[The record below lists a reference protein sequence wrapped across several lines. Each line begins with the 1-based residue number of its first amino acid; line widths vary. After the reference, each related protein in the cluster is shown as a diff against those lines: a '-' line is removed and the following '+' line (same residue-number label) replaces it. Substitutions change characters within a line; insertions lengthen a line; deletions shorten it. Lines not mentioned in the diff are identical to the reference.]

1 MRTWTHIAKVAA
13 LSVFACLTGLT
24 VSTALAM
31 PPASQGAHLTT
42 SKRILKAADSSVG
55 KKMWFGYG
63 LPSGTLGCAAALCN
77 VLKAAGITHAKSA
90 TVVVVRRQLLS
101 ANKQAQEIVIKSSKG
116 DIDDRQLAEMAKP
129 GDILMAY
136 MAPPPSLNGGPNAHC
151 GIIGEG
157 GTVYTN
163 DWNDGIWKHSDIH
176 RYFDFY
182 PHIRVIRLP

>member
-1 MRTWTHIAKVAA
+1 MKHLGYSIVFVSAAA
-13 LSVFACLTGLT
+13 LIAF
-24 VSTALAM
+24 STAATWAV
-31 PPASQGAHLTT
+31 PPTTGGSRQASTAQ
-42 SKRILKAADSSVG
+42 KILKAADSSVG
-55 KKMWFGYG
+55 RKMWFGYG
-63 LPSGTLGCAAALCN
+63 LPSGQLGCAAALSN
-77 VLKAAGITHAKSA
+77 VLKAAGITRGRSA
-90 TVVVVRRQLLS
+90 TVVVVRRQLL
-101 ANKQAQEIVIKSSKG
+101 AGAKGVREIEIKSKPG
-116 DIDDRQLAEMAKP
+116 DIDDAQLAKLAKP

-151 GIIGEG
+151 GIIGES

>member
-1 MRTWTHIAKVAA
+1 MKRWSWLV
-13 LSVFACLTGLT
+13 LFAGAITLHTT
-24 VSTALAM
+24 PANSALAYNI
-31 PPASQGAHLTT
+31 ATAQ
-42 SKRILKAADSSVG
+42 KILKAANSSVG

-63 LPSGTLGCAAALCN
+63 LSSGQLGCAAALCN
-77 VLKAAGITHAKSA
+77 VLKASGITSGKSA
-90 TVVVVRRQLLS
+90 TVVVVRRQLL
-101 ANKQAQEIVIKSSKG
+101 AERGAKEIVIKSQPG
-116 DIDDRQLAEMAKP
+116 DIDDQNLTKLAKP

-151 GIIGEG
+151 GIIGED

-176 RYFDFY
+176 KYFDFY